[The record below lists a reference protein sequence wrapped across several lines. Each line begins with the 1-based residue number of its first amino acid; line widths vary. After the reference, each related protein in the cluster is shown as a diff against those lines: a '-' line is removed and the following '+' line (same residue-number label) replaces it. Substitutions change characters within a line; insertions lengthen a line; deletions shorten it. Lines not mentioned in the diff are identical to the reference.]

1 MGIDE
6 GLTGRRPGIRSS
18 GVGCRAGNP
27 KSGLQVIRYPAS
39 GPVSA
44 RRVRYPGV
52 RSGIVAAGKPAIGV
66 QVRGVRSVRSGRG
79 IRYRGRSG
87 NPVPGVQVSL
97 VSGASGQS
105 GIGAIRSGKA
115 GQSGIGGG
123 GYRRRRPTRYRAS
136 RSARARGVRSVRSG
150 RPDIPYRA
158 LPGNPVPGV
167 QVSRASEAPGQS
179 GIGAIRY
186 GKSGQ
191 SGSGRPDI
199 GYRRPP
205 GNPILGRP
213 GQPGIGGVRSVR
225 YRGYWAIGYWAS
237 DVTYSGT
244 FQYWNRAAGIRV
256 RDVRSVRYGASDIRT
271 AGRPGIGIG
280 EPGVRD
286 RERPRRFGIG
296 AIGYSLSGRPGD
308 LVFGRPGQSGIGRS
322 GSPVSGRP
330 AIRYRALR

>member
-1 MGIDE
+1 MSDA
-6 GLTGRRPGIRSS
+6 GRVTRNR
-18 GVGCRAGNP
+18 
-27 KSGLQVIRYPAS
+27 GLQVIRYPAS
-39 GPVSA
+39 GPVSG
-44 RRVRYPGV
+44 RTVRYPGV
-52 RSGIVAAGKPAIGV
+52 RSDIGAAGKPAIGHPG
-66 QVRGVRSVRSGRG
+66 QGRSAGRRG
-79 IRYRGRSG
+79 IRYRARPG
-87 NPVPGVQVSL
+87 NPVPGVQVSR

-105 GIGAIRSGKA
+105 GIGAIRSGKS
-115 GQSGIGGG
+115 GQSGIGGPVG
-123 GYRRRRPTRYRAS
+123 IEGVGRPDIGRPGQPGLG
-136 RSARARGVRSVRSG
+136 GVRSVRSG
-150 RPDIPYRA
+150 RPDIRYRA
-158 LPGNPVPGV
+158 RPGNPVPGV

-244 FQYWNRAAGIRV
+244 FRYWNRAAGVRF
-256 RDVRSVRYGASDIRT
+256 RDVRSVWYGASDIRT

-280 EPGVRD
+280 EPAS
-286 RERPRRFGIG
+286 GIG
-296 AIGYSLSGRPGD
+296 SVPAGSVSGRSDIRYRGVPATWCSEVQVSPG
-308 LVFGRPGQSGIGRS
+308 SGRS
-322 GSPVSGRP
+322 GSPASGRP
-330 AIRYRALR
+330 AIRYRASR